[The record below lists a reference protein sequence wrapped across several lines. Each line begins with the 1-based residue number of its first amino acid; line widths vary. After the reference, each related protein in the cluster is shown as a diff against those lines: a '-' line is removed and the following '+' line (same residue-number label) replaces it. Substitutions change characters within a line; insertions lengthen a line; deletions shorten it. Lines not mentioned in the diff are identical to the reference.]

1 MPTMFDCIRRNIA
14 KHVALSDAEFDRFTS
29 LLHHRRLAKK
39 APLLTAGEVCRFEGY
54 VVSGCLRVYHTDPQG
69 TDHVL
74 YFAPQDW
81 WVADI
86 ASFISQS
93 PALLGVDA
101 LEPTDVLLIDKPDKE
116 RLYVEVPKFERLF
129 RIMTQRAL
137 AELQRRMIAT
147 MHQTAEARY
156 VEFKRRY
163 PQLEERVPQHQIAAY
178 LGISPEFLSR
188 IRHKHDIRQSECADA
203 APFPAAHMSTGG

>member
-1 MPTMFDCIRRNIA
+1 MPTVFDCIRQNIA
-14 KHVALSDAEFDRFTS
+14 KHVALSDAEFERFTRV
-29 LLHHRRLAKK
+29 LRPRHLAKK
-39 APLLTAGEVCRFEGY
+39 ASLLTAGEVCRFEGY
-54 VVSGCLRVYHTDPQG
+54 VVAGCLRVYYTDPEG
-69 TDHVL
+69 ADHVL

-116 RLYVEVPKFERLF
+116 RLYLEVPKFERLF

-137 AELQRRMIAT
+137 AELQRRIITT
-147 MHQTAEARY
+147 MHQSAEVRY

-188 IRHKHDIRQSECADA
+188 IRHKHDPRQTGRAD
-203 APFPAAHMSTGG
+203 PLIGPAAHVVSGH

>member
-1 MPTMFDCIRRNIA
+1 MPTMFDYIRRNIA

-29 LLHHRRLAKK
+29 VLHHRHLPKK
-39 APLLTAGEVCRFEGY
+39 ASLLTAGDICRFEAY
-54 VVSGCLRVYHTDPQG
+54 VVSGCLRVYHTDPHG
-69 TDHVL
+69 SDHVL

-116 RLYVEVPKFERLF
+116 RLYIDVPKFERLF

-137 AELQRRMIAT
+137 AELQRRMIAA
-147 MHQTAEARY
+147 MHQTADVRY

-163 PQLEERVPQHQIAAY
+163 PQLEDRVPQHQIAAY

-188 IRHKHDIRQSECADA
+188 IRHKHATRQCDHTQIDA
-203 APFPAAHMSTGG
+203 GSPAQLAGT